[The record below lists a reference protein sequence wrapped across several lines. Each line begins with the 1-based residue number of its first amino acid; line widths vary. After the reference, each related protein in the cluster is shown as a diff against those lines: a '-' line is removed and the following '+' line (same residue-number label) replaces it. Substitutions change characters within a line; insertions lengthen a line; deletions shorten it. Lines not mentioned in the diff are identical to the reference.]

1 MHLFLIE
8 KLNLTFAVRIIYLTV
23 TYLKNVKNHFMAAC
37 FSLSFG
43 LPTLFFHSRS
53 IRVKKEKK
61 GIDQG
66 ERFHTSI
73 VHVMELVRFEAWEHI
88 LSWIFNF
95 LQFS

>member
-23 TYLKNVKNHFMAAC
+23 TYLKNVKSHFMAAC

-43 LPTLFFHSRS
+43 LPTLFFFHSRS

-61 GIDQG
+61 
-66 ERFHTSI
+66 
-73 VHVMELVRFEAWEHI
+73 V
-88 LSWIFNF
+88 
-95 LQFS
+95 